1 MKFDITA
8 IAALITAI
16 AAIIAPVITS
26 VINNKYQLKM
36 KKLELYEAKRIESI
50 NKYVSLICKYIN
62 NISGYTE
69 KEFAEYMQA
78 IYLYAPK
85 SVWKDIDKLNEAI
98 SSKNFTEARKLL
110 PSVIQ
115 KLSPSVYT
123 TKN

>member
-1 MKFDITA
+1 MNVNITA

-50 NKYVSLICKYIN
+50 NKYVSSVCKYIN
-62 NISGYTE
+62 NNNGYTG

-85 SVWKDIDKLNEAI
+85 SVWKDIDKLNESI
-98 SSKNFTEARKLL
+98 NSTNFAEARKLL
-110 PSVIQ
+110 PTVIQ
-115 KLSPSVYT
+115 KLSPSVYI
-123 TKN
+123 TKH

>member
-8 IAALITAI
+8 IAAFITAI

-36 KKLELYEAKRIESI
+36 KKLELYEEKRIESI
-50 NKYVSLICKYIN
+50 NKYISSICKYIN
-62 NISGYTE
+62 NNSGYTE

-78 IYLYAPK
+78 IYLYSPK
-85 SVWKDIDKLNEAI
+85 SIWKDIDKLNEVI
-98 SSKNFTEARKLL
+98 SLKNFSEARKLL

-115 KLSPSVYT
+115 KLSSSVYNI
-123 TKN
+123 KH